1 MAILETSSPIIT
13 TLEISSQGVDT
24 RWLSDTE
31 LAAWSESDG
40 GDISHRRPKPTL
52 CPRELRQID
61 VSRGLPRPPMQLT
74 LLDEFLRCRERPIS
88 ELLAKFLESRGS
100 VHPAYHANNLID
112 QLSFTAAT
120 MFTKHAGT

>member
-1 MAILETSSPIIT
+1 
-13 TLEISSQGVDT
+13 
-24 RWLSDTE
+24 
-31 LAAWSESDG
+31 
-40 GDISHRRPKPTL
+40 
-52 CPRELRQID
+52 
-61 VSRGLPRPPMQLT
+61 MQLT